1 MIKFYVHRNQIHNFI
16 DLKEP
21 VQLIN
26 VTYDDNYVEFLCSM
40 KKIKIVEY
48 RTYSTIELKTRR
60 KKVRELWQR
69 LKNIRKKH

>member
-1 MIKFYVHRNQIHNFI
+1 MIKFYVHRNQIHNFM

-40 KKIKIVEY
+40 KKVKIVEY
-48 RTYSTIELKTRR
+48 KTYSTIELKTKR
-60 KKVRELWQR
+60 KKVRELWQKLR
-69 LKNIRKKH
+69 RTHKNH